1 MTNYDRLLK
10 WNEYDMLVAIQEAM
24 IGGCCCIV
32 DAITGQRH
40 PCKWYDAADRAL
52 VDDCKE
58 CIQKWLNEKED

>member
-24 IGGCCCIV
+24 IGGWCCIV

-52 VDDCKE
+52 IDDCKE